1 MNGGL
6 KNSKEKMSQNNSKEI
21 NHQLYVDLVKQN
33 KLNWNIFINF
43 MQDLSF
49 SDMNR
54 LRNLNA
60 ILLTELTMNY
70 SDMDRMK
77 YLNEILLIQF
87 KNHIQKDQKFEIER
101 DQNCEKSIE
110 SHSNVHEETD
120 DEEIKDELAFME
132 KEEVTEILSS
142 DNNSKSFLCH
152 NCNKK
157 YNIYFHLKQ
166 HMRNV
171 HEEKKTNNF
180 PININDDQK
189 LDEHEFTN
197 KNDMMHQLQRHS
209 NSNEKKQA

>member
-1 MNGGL
+1 MA
-6 KNSKEKMSQNNSKEI
+6 KNNSEEI
-21 NHQLYVDLVKQN
+21 NFQHYVDAVKQN
-33 KLNWNIFINF
+33 KIHWNIFEDL
-43 MQDLSF
+43 MQDLSY
-49 SDMNR
+49 SDIDR
-54 LRNLNA
+54 LRILNA

-142 DNNSKSFLCH
+142 DNNSKSFSCH